1 MKNNKLLFNYIP
13 VICVV
18 FLIAGLFLGKF
29 LYQNTSNSTPLFYG
43 NSEGKVDEVI
53 EKVVENYVDPVNKK
67 EITEYAIKNLL
78 AHLDPHS
85 SYTPPK
91 NVQAEQEQLS
101 GKFEGI
107 GIEFRIIDDTL
118 MVVNSINGGPS
129 EKAGILA
136 GDRIIGLNNQK
147 ISLGKLP
154 SDSLVRKL
162 RGKAGSQLELIILR
176 PFDEGE
182 ITIPVTR
189 GEIPIFSVDV
199 QIMLNEDVGYIRIN
213 RFSSETYPEF
223 KNSVKT
229 LQKMGARK
237 LVIDVRDNPGGY
249 LIPVVDICDALLK
262 KGKNIVYT
270 KGEND
275 REIYNSRNDGEF
287 TEMNLVVI
295 TNQKSAS
302 ASEILAGAL
311 QDNDRAIIVGRR
323 TFGKGLVQTILKLSD
338 NSRVNLTTSRYY
350 TPSGRCIQKPF
361 EKDKNERYHY
371 EEIKRWENGE
381 LYSKDSIKVNDSMKF
396 KTLSGRIVYGG
407 GGVIPDVFVPYDT
420 SMNSNLLFDILSKN
434 LIRNYAIKF
443 YTAKKIKGFDYD
455 DVLQNIDSNTIVNSF
470 KTFCKTKEVLWS
482 EQDWRTSRKYII
494 NKLLA
499 SIVRVR
505 FGNNGY
511 FKKSAEIDPDIQQA
525 LDALTSH
532 NSGITFDNSQQKTQ
546 KND

>member
-1 MKNNKLLFNYIP
+1 M
-13 VICVV
+13 
-18 FLIAGLFLGKF
+18 
-29 LYQNTSNSTPLFYG
+29 
-43 NSEGKVDEVI
+43 
-53 EKVVENYVDPVNKK
+53 
-67 EITEYAIKNLL
+67 
-78 AHLDPHS
+78 
-85 SYTPPK
+85 
-91 NVQAEQEQLS
+91 QAEQEQLS

-229 LQKMGARK
+229 LLKMGARK

-249 LIPVVDICDALLK
+249 LMPVVDICDALLK

-287 TEMNLVVI
+287 TEKNLVVI

-323 TFGKGLVQTILKLSD
+323 TFGKGLVQTILK
-338 NSRVNLTTSRYY
+338 
-350 TPSGRCIQKPF
+350 
-361 EKDKNERYHY
+361 
-371 EEIKRWENGE
+371 
-381 LYSKDSIKVNDSMKF
+381 
-396 KTLSGRIVYGG
+396 
-407 GGVIPDVFVPYDT
+407 
-420 SMNSNLLFDILSKN
+420 
-434 LIRNYAIKF
+434 
-443 YTAKKIKGFDYD
+443 
-455 DVLQNIDSNTIVNSF
+455 
-470 KTFCKTKEVLWS
+470 
-482 EQDWRTSRKYII
+482 
-494 NKLLA
+494 
-499 SIVRVR
+499 
-505 FGNNGY
+505 
-511 FKKSAEIDPDIQQA
+511 
-525 LDALTSH
+525 
-532 NSGITFDNSQQKTQ
+532 
-546 KND
+546 